1 MSNGAI
7 TRSDLYRRVWETPL
21 SRLAPELGLSDNGL
35 RKLCKRHDIP
45 IPARGYWAR
54 AAAGHATKSPKLP
67 RPDDNGI
74 VWEPPTPR
82 EAKRREAAR
91 AQVSLSQSAAREAR
105 SAVEVLPIDIQP
117 TLDRCEPLVRNTA
130 RFFTELAAKVD
141 KRKREL
147 EKARARHPGQPQ
159 LLLPAPQRRLN
170 GRFAPDE
177 PGCLRIVATL
187 TNIDWIL
194 RFHDGLIRA
203 LKSQGCKVEAREWNR
218 SHLVE
223 IHGSGE
229 RIGLSF
235 AEEVETRVRKDP
247 QRPWD
252 DKEYI
257 AKDTYKLKIERP
269 FGSPKT
275 WIGNEARLAELLPTI
290 ARDIVALLSAQAD
303 VRKVR
308 EAEEAERKVAA
319 DKRAEESRLW
329 FAAQKLIADRKAAR
343 RAQVDRAR
351 TAGKAYDD
359 FLALRRVVAELEA
372 RVPESDEALREWL
385 NLMRGSLADPIE
397 GLIHDI
403 RAEAAGSKRPLWW
416 PDHDRSVP

>member
-7 TRSDLYRRVWETPL
+7 TRTDLYRQVWETPL

-54 AAAGHATKSPKLP
+54 AAAGQAVKSTKLP
-67 RPDDNGI
+67 RPDDNEL

-82 EAKRREAAR
+82 EAKRRETAR
-91 AQVSLSQSAAREAR
+91 AQASLSQSTVREAR
-105 SAVEVLPIDIQP
+105 SAVEVLPTEIRP
-117 TLDRCEPLVRNTA
+117 TLDGCDHLVRNTA
-130 RFFTELAAKVD
+130 RFFTALAAKVE
-141 KRKREL
+141 KRKTEL
-147 EKARARHPGQPQ
+147 EKARGRHSGRPQ
-159 LLLPAPQRRLN
+159 LLFLAPQRTLN

-187 TNIDWIL
+187 KNIDWIL
-194 RFHDGLIRA
+194 RFHDALIRA
-203 LKSQGCKVEAREWNR
+203 LKSQGCKVEVREWNR

-229 RIGLSF
+229 QIGLSF
-235 AEEVETRVRKDP
+235 AEEFETRVRKDP

-252 DKEYI
+252 DKEYV

-269 FGSPKT
+269 LGSPKA
-275 WIGNEARLAELLPTI
+275 WVGNQARLAELLSAI
-290 ARDIVALLSAQAD
+290 ARDIAAMLAAQVE

-319 DKRAEESRLW
+319 EKRAEASRVW

-343 RAQVDRAR
+343 HAQIDRAR
-351 TAGKAYDD
+351 AAGKAYDE
-359 FLALRRVVAELEA
+359 FLSLRRVVAEMEA
-372 RVPESDEALREWL
+372 RVQAETDEAVREWL
-385 NLMRGSLADPIE
+385 TLVRGSLSDPIE
-397 GLIHDI
+397 NLMHAI
-403 RAEAAGSKRPLWW
+403 RTEAAGGERPLWW
-416 PDHDRSVP
+416 PDADR